1 MGRSRHLPDFS
12 FDLGTLVLSPGL
24 IAALTEAPQMRDYID
39 RVLQW
44 HLAGDFG
51 VIARHTRCDNV
62 VAGLLGAGRLTSRFV
77 VPSHYCPPHTGI
89 IICTHL
95 ELQTTTI
102 RFAGEPE

>member
-1 MGRSRHLPDFS
+1 
-12 FDLGTLVLSPGL
+12 VSPGL
-24 IAALTEAPQMRDYID
+24 IAALPEAPMLRRYLDE
-39 RVLQW
+39 VLEF

-62 VAGLLGAGRLTSRFV
+62 VAALLGAGRLTSRFV
-77 VPSHYCPPHTGI
+77 IPGHICPPHTGI

-102 RFAGEPE
+102 RFAGESE